1 MIYETSSE
9 VTEGRSTH
17 IAPAVQL
24 SRTQPFWERPAIVRK
39 NPLGS
44 PELVITPLD
53 ARGLYSS
60 RDHSYYPETFDQAQ
74 TPGQHHGA

>member
-24 SRTQPFWERPAIVRK
+24 SRTQPFWERPATVRK

-44 PELVITPLD
+44 PELVITP
-53 ARGLYSS
+53 
-60 RDHSYYPETFDQAQ
+60 
-74 TPGQHHGA
+74 

>member
-44 PELVITPLD
+44 PELVITP
-53 ARGLYSS
+53 
-60 RDHSYYPETFDQAQ
+60 
-74 TPGQHHGA
+74 

>member
-24 SRTQPFWERPAIVRK
+24 SRTQPFWERPATGNCAEKPTWV
-39 NPLGS
+39 
-44 PELVITPLD
+44 T
-53 ARGLYSS
+53 
-60 RDHSYYPETFDQAQ
+60 
-74 TPGQHHGA
+74 